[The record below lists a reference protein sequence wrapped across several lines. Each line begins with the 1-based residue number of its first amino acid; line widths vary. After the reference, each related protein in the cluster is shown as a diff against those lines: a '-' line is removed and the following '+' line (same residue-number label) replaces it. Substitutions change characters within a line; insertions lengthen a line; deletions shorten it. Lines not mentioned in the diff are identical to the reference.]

1 MRGSPQGRSQSSTP
15 LKRPSPGALL
25 RPAAGRD
32 GRKSMSQGSQEC
44 VDALRRECG
53 ATELCIAYRTP
64 VFAYLR
70 DGTVSRAVAPD
81 DQELVLGGVVGC
93 LVCDRFWI
101 LDEKPD
107 MGTWPAWEL
116 DR

>member
-15 LKRPSPGALL
+15 LKRLSAEALL
-25 RPAAGRD
+25 GAAAGRD

-44 VDALRRECG
+44 VDALRCECG
-53 ATELCIAYRTP
+53 STELCIAYRKP

-70 DGTVSRAVAPD
+70 DGTV
-81 DQELVLGGVVGC
+81 VLGGVVRC

-107 MGTWPAWEL
+107 MGTWPVWEL
-116 DR
+116 ER

>member
-15 LKRPSPGALL
+15 LKRPSAEALL
-25 RPAAGRD
+25 RAAAGRD

-44 VDALRRECG
+44 VDALRCECG
-53 ATELCIAYRTP
+53 STELCIAYRTP

-70 DGTVSRAVAPD
+70 DGTVVRAVVPD
-81 DQELVLGGVVGC
+81 DQELVLGGVVRC

-107 MGTWPAWEL
+107 LGTWPVWEL

>member
-15 LKRPSPGALL
+15 LKRLSEEKVPGA
-25 RPAAGRD
+25 AAGGD

-44 VDALRRECG
+44 VDALRCVCG
-53 ATELCIAYRTP
+53 STELCIAYRTP

-70 DGTVSRAVAPD
+70 DGTVVRALVPD
-81 DQELVLGGVVGC
+81 DQELVLGGVVRC

-107 MGTWPAWEL
+107 LGTWPAWEI